1 MNKEPFN
8 VLDFDHGKYEFY
20 ERSNGSTGMIYRPKE
35 KEPFNVHDSHHG
47 KYKFSNGSKRNP
59 IQFGIPTISDLD
71 IEKSIDNVLSNEEY
85 MKQINDFIL
94 EDEKERYVRA
104 LLNRLNKII
113 EYCDNWKIVDQVDYD
128 IRPHMEYIV
137 KLAKGD
143 TNE

>member
-1 MNKEPFN
+1 MDKEPFN
-8 VLDFDHGKYEFY
+8 VLNFDHGKYEFY
-20 ERSNGSTGMIYRPKE
+20 EGPNRSTDMIYRPIGT
-35 KEPFNVHDSHHG
+35 DI
-47 KYKFSNGSKRNP
+47 SKNP
-59 IQFGIPTISDLD
+59 DETIIQQFGIPTISDLD
-71 IEKSIDNVLSNEEY
+71 IERSIDNVLSREELI
-85 MKQINDFIL
+85 KQMNDFVL

-137 KLAKGD
+137 KIAKGD